1 MHSLWLNKRARKE
14 GTTFLFRAELKS
26 VEVCVPAQQ
35 PAHLKRCSPPHATL
49 NHPSGQKHEASLSPG
64 LSAAEG
70 SVSTEVLRPGSPDL
84 HSPKAPTLPNSQGP
98 TSCKGP
104 SECLC
109 LGRQG
114 PSWGGGPFSHWA
126 KMQSSRRLQRRMESS
141 PICGVPQASV
151 LLTISWCTPPP
162 ARGNRP
168 QIGIWRPACPRAA
181 DASTPR
187 SWPLPPCRPVLRP
200 GAPAGPRLRTR
211 PAGPDCRSPWPPRF
225 LAVPP
230 APSVRRRQRMG
241 RGAAVPAAAVGARR
255 VAELSPR
262 GRLGRV
268 GSPEC

>member
-1 MHSLWLNKRARKE
+1 MGSLLLNKWAGKE
-14 GTTFLFRAELKS
+14 GTTSLFRAELKS
-26 VEVCVPAQQ
+26 VEVCAPAQQ
-35 PAHLKRCSPPHATL
+35 PTHLKRCSLPHATL

-64 LSAAEG
+64 LTAAEG

-109 LGRQG
+109 LGHQG
-114 PSWGGGPFSHWA
+114 PSWGGGPFRHWA
-126 KMQSSRRLQRRMESS
+126 KLQGSLRLQRRMGSS

-168 QIGIWRPACPRAA
+168 QTGIWRPACPRAA

-187 SWPLPPCRPVLRP
+187 SWPLPPFPQTWGSRWPATADPARRTRLQVPMASPVPGCAARPVCAEASED
-200 GAPAGPRLRTR
+200 GTR
-211 PAGPDCRSPWPPRF
+211 GCCP
-225 LAVPP
+225 
-230 APSVRRRQRMG
+230 RRRRWG
-241 RGAAVPAAAVGARR
+241 PPGG
-255 VAELSPR
+255 LSPR

-268 GSPEC
+268 GSPER